1 MLFIFGIK
9 FRRELPEGFR
19 RAFGTGML
27 PIIIINLFIGY
38 IGRGF
43 IDNAA
48 HLGGLLS
55 GAALATVVQYRR
67 VGERR
72 GLATAWRILQVVA
85 LSLVVIAFYK
95 TGRHFNRSLQL
106 ANVPALNQQAQMF
119 LSYIGTMNA
128 LRDKTAIAIQNRDLS
143 NVSGLSQLAMQAQA
157 PDDRAAE
164 LRERLVSILSR
175 VAGAVASANPQEGDG
190 PRLPPPVDQKLVD
203 EFQQWNTD
211 YDQWLAGAGKN

>member
-1 MLFIFGIK
+1 
-9 FRRELPEGFR
+9 
-19 RAFGTGML
+19 L

-55 GAALATVVQYRR
+55 GAALATVIQYRR

-72 GLATAWRILQVVA
+72 GLAVAWRVLHVVA
-85 LSLVVIAFYK
+85 LSLVVIAFYM
-95 TGRHFNRSLQL
+95 TGRNFNRSLQL
-106 ANVPALNQQAQMF
+106 ASVPALNQQAQLF

-128 LRDKTAIAIQNRDLS
+128 LREKTAAAIKDRDLS
-143 NVSGLSQLAMQAQA
+143 NVSGLTQLAVQA
-157 PDDRAAE
+157 PAPDERAAE

-175 VAGAVASANPQEGDG
+175 VATAVASASPQQGDG

-203 EFQQWNTD
+203 EFQQWNVD
-211 YDQWLAGAGKN
+211 YDQWLAGASKT

>member
-1 MLFIFGIK
+1 
-9 FRRELPEGFR
+9 
-19 RAFGTGML
+19 ML

-72 GLATAWRILQVVA
+72 GLAVAWRVLQVVA

-95 TGRHFNRSLQL
+95 TGRNFHRSLQL
-106 ANVPALNQQAQMF
+106 ASVPTLNHQVQVS
-119 LSYIGTMNA
+119 LSFIGTMN
-128 LRDKTAIAIQNRDLS
+128 RS
-143 NVSGLSQLAMQAQA
+143 
-157 PDDRAAE
+157 E
-164 LRERLVSILSR
+164 ER
-175 VAGAVASANPQEGDG
+175 
-190 PRLPPPVDQKLVD
+190 
-203 EFQQWNTD
+203 
-211 YDQWLAGAGKN
+211 